1 MSEWREC
8 KLGDVTEL
16 VNGFAFKSDDFS
28 NKGTPVVKI
37 KNVASGKLLLSDVQ
51 YYPYE
56 ITDKLKPFVLREND
70 ILVAMTGSHVHQP
83 SSMVGR
89 VTRYDRPFI
98 ALLNQRVGKIVSKE
112 PDTLNENFIYYFLKQ
127 EDVTIDLATNAGGSA
142 NQANISS
149 EQIRNFPIFLPPIS
163 EQRAIA
169 GVLSSLDDKIDLLH
183 RQNKTLEGMAEA
195 VFRHFFVDNRKTT
208 WRECIVSELADHEK
222 TSIHPNRNPDTIFYH
237 YSIPAFDETHMPV
250 QELGALILSN
260 KYKVIKN
267 TILFS
272 KLNPH
277 RNKRIWLIPN
287 SISIN
292 SICSTEFQVM
302 CPKAEKYLFFL
313 YGFINHPEN
322 YDEIAAGVGGTSG
335 SHQRIDPEVIFKFK
349 CFLPD
354 DGTLTKYH
362 EIVEPIFAKIHHNRQ
377 SIQTLIHQRDLLLP
391 KLMSGE
397 VRMGIKEGLL

>member
-1 MSEWREC
+1 MNDFQEYGLLELCDLLDTQRRPVSRMNRDKMKGSYPYYGASGIVDYINDYIFSEDTILISEDGENLNTRNTPIAFRAKGKYWVNNHAHVLRPKKDHFFPLIINYIDQMDLSPFITGAVQP
-8 KLGDVTEL
+8 KLSQENL
-16 VNGFAFKSDDFS
+16 S
-28 NKGTPVVKI
+28 KI
-37 KNVASGKLLLSDVQ
+37 K
-51 YYPYE
+51 
-56 ITDKLKPFVLREND
+56 
-70 ILVAMTGSHVHQP
+70 
-83 SSMVGR
+83 
-89 VTRYDRPFI
+89 
-98 ALLNQRVGKIVSKE
+98 
-112 PDTLNENFIYYFLKQ
+112 
-127 EDVTIDLATNAGGSA
+127 
-142 NQANISS
+142 
-149 EQIRNFPIFLPPIS
+149 IFLPVAEK
-163 EQRAIA
+163 EQHAIA

-183 RQNKTLEGMAEA
+183 RQNKTLEGMAEV
-195 VFRHFFVDNRKTT
+195 VFRHFFVDNRKAT
-208 WRECIVSELADHEK
+208 WQECTVSELADHEK
-222 TSIHPNRNPDTIFYH
+222 TSIHPNRNPDTLFYH

-277 RNKRIWLIPN
+277 KDKRVWLIPS
-287 SISIN
+287 SISES

-302 CPKAEKYLFFL
+302 NPKAEKYFFFL

-335 SHQRIDPEVIFKFK
+335 SHQRIDPEVIFTFK

-377 SIQTLIHQRDLLLP
+377 SIQALIHQRDLVLP

-397 VRMGIKEGLL
+397 IRINGGYL